1 MGATHTG
8 VTLESLEFHRGS
20 GTYRARYDEETTAAS
35 MAVVTAVTEVLDAD
49 PVDLTPLFDSV
60 DTDALDELVDGETAT
75 DGSVHTSFPFEDH
88 EIGVSSDGVVA
99 VTPLSPADDRDGD
112 R

>member
-35 MAVVTAVTEVLDAD
+35 IAAVTEVLDAD
-49 PVDLTPLFDSV
+49 PVDLTPLYDTV
-60 DTDALDELVDGETAT
+60 DTDELVDGGTAP
-75 DGSVHTSFPFEDH
+75 DDRVHTSFPFEDH

-99 VTPLSPADDRDGD
+99 VTPLSPADDGDGD